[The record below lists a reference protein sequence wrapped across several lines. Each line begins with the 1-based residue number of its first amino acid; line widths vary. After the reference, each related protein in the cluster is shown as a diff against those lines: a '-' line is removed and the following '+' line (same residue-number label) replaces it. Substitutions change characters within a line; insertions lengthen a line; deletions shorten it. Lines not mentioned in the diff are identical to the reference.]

1 MKLFDQ
7 KGLELEKELLDLVVE
22 VCNVLD
28 PVPEDFSPDDPFI
41 GSDSVLGLDSLDAV
55 EIVVVVEKRYNVR
68 INVEDTSRKVFRSLR
83 TLADYIRSRM
93 TEPVSRHPSSPATG
107 SPVHGA

>member
-1 MKLFDQ
+1 MRFFDQ
-7 KGLELEKELLDLVVE
+7 KGLELEKELLDLVIE

-28 PVPEDFSPDDPFI
+28 PVPEDFSPDDPLI

-55 EIVVVVEKRYNVR
+55 EIVVVIEKRYNVR

-83 TLADYIRSRM
+83 TLADYIRGRMVESASRP
-93 TEPVSRHPSSPATG
+93 TS
-107 SPVHGA
+107 